1 MRSTYTPVPKSGLSR
16 TAAAVSNRFM
26 ATVAGAHQAMEEDAD
41 LKLLERRK
49 LEEMRR
55 RLKAAAPQAKQEKT
69 DRQLVEEM
77 LYDRGDEVLEAAY
90 SFYPEETGR
99 LVRELAGMIKS
110 GRLTEKVAG
119 GELLSIFREL
129 GLKFRLKT
137 SIRVMD
143 QGKLVDLSEKL
154 GRKD

>member
-1 MRSTYTPVPKSGLSR
+1 
-16 TAAAVSNRFM
+16 
-26 ATVAGAHQAMEEDAD
+26 MEEDSD
-41 LKLLERRK
+41 LKLLEQRK

-55 RLKAAAPQAKQEKT
+55 RLKASVPSAKVEKT
-69 DRQLVEEM
+69 DRQVVEGM
-77 LYDRGDEVLEAAY
+77 LYDRGDEVLDAAY
-90 SFYPEETGR
+90 SFYPEETGK
-99 LVRELAGMIKS
+99 LVKELAGMIKD

-129 GLKFRLKT
+129 GLRFRLKT

-154 GRKD
+154 GRKKD

>member
-1 MRSTYTPVPKSGLSR
+1 
-16 TAAAVSNRFM
+16 
-26 ATVAGAHQAMEEDAD
+26 MEEDAD

-55 RLKAAAPQAKQEKT
+55 RMKAAAPPPKHEKT
-69 DRQLVEEM
+69 DREVVEGM

-90 SFYPEETGR
+90 SFYPKETER
-99 LVRELAGMIKS
+99 LVKEIATMVRE

-119 GELLSIFREL
+119 GELLSIFRQI
-129 GLKFRLKT
+129 GLRFRLKT

-154 GRKD
+154 GRQNKE

>member
-1 MRSTYTPVPKSGLSR
+1 
-16 TAAAVSNRFM
+16 
-26 ATVAGAHQAMEEDAD
+26 MEEDAD

-55 RLKAAAPQAKQEKT
+55 RMKAAAPPPKHETT
-69 DRQLVEEM
+69 DREVVEGM

-90 SFYPEETGR
+90 SFYPKETER
-99 LVRELAGMIKS
+99 LVKEIATMVRE

-119 GELLSIFREL
+119 GELLSIFRQI
-129 GLKFRLKT
+129 GLRFRLKT

-154 GRKD
+154 GRQNKE